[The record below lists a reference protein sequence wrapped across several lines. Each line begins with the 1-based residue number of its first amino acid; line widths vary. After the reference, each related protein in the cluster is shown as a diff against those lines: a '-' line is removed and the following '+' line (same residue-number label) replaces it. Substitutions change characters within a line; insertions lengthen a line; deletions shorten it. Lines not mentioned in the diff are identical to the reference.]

1 MVAAAELAAKMALQ
15 AKLRGDGGDTKEE
28 KDKQE
33 QVDILQMQANQEAF
47 AAEQDDDDADIIF

>member
-1 MVAAAELAAKMALQ
+1 MIAAEELAQKMALQ
-15 AKLRGDGGDTKEE
+15 AKLRGDGGDTKED

-47 AAEQDDDDADIIF
+47 AAE